1 MSECVGKESVLDT
14 TPEPDAEPEKEPAK
28 AGSTA
33 PLLIVLVLAMVGGG
47 AVYYFIPQAQD

>member
-1 MSECVGKESVLDT
+1 MSECADKESVLDT
-14 TPEPDAEPEKEPAK
+14 TPEPEKEPAK